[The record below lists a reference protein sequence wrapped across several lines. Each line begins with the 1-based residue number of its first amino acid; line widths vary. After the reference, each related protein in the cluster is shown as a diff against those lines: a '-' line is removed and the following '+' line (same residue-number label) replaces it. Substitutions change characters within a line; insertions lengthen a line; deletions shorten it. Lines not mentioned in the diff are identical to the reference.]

1 MDKNFLSSQIGQ
13 QLRFYRQQRQLS
25 LDELSEITGV
35 SKPMLGQIERGA
47 SNPTVAVLWKIAS
60 GLQVPLASFLM
71 KNPSIKLIREDEQPF
86 FKEDHDLF
94 EAFTNFA
101 LPGIPLENY
110 RIRMHPGCLHQSEA
124 TSIGVTKMITV
135 YSGVLCIE
143 IGGEKHTLQKGD
155 AISFSTDVQQTYQN
169 SYEDICEFHM
179 TIHYSSPYMNA
190 QTSC

>member
-86 FKEDHDLF
+86 SKKIMIYLRH
-94 EAFTNFA
+94 
-101 LPGIPLENY
+101 IPILL
-110 RIRMHPGCLHQSEA
+110 CL
-124 TSIGVTKMITV
+124 VF
-135 YSGVLCIE
+135 L
-143 IGGEKHTLQKGD
+143 
-155 AISFSTDVQQTYQN
+155 
-169 SYEDICEFHM
+169 
-179 TIHYSSPYMNA
+179 
-190 QTSC
+190 